1 MLKQEIGKTNTGLHR
16 YNQLET
22 TMDNFLLEALLD
34 VSGAQLA
41 FSNGW
46 RYGAPISVGPIT
58 MEDLWNI
65 IPTNPPVSMVQ
76 ITREELLQMLKENLE
91 NTFSTNPYHQMGGY
105 VKRCLGLKVY
115 MKIEN
120 PKRMRIQHLF
130 VGNEKVEKENVYEA
144 AFVTVQGVPRKYGE
158 NRQQLPIH
166 AIDAM
171 KQYIEKCE
179 IIDVQLRQTIELI

>member
-1 MLKQEIGKTNTGLHR
+1 
-16 YNQLET
+16 
-22 TMDNFLLEALLD
+22 
-34 VSGAQLA
+34 
-41 FSNGW
+41 
-46 RYGAPISVGPIT
+46 

-76 ITREELLQMLKENLE
+76 ITGEELLQMLKENLE

-105 VKRCLGLKVY
+105 VKRCLGLKMY

-166 AIDAM
+166 TIDAM